1 MTEQQEQELTQLQA
15 LRAELTATKK
25 KVLQL
30 QQQIKELEEDI
41 YSKCKHEWK
50 IDYTN
55 VGEHTE
61 YICTKCGGFR
71 GGSAPQRRDYGG
83 FRPPTTG
90 TSLDNPTA

>member
-1 MTEQQEQELTQLQA
+1 MTEQDQELTQLQA
-15 LRAELTATKK
+15 LRTELTTTKK

-30 QQQIKELEEDI
+30 QEQIKELEEDV

-61 YICTKCGGFR
+61 YICTKCGG
-71 GGSAPQRRDYGG
+71 GPPSNDGSYTPKKPKVAQP
-83 FRPPTTG
+83 
-90 TSLDNPTA
+90 

>member
-1 MTEQQEQELTQLQA
+1 MIEQEIQLQT
-15 LRAELTATKK
+15 LRTELTAAKQ

-41 YSKCKHEWK
+41 YSKCQHEWK

-61 YICTKCGGFR
+61 YICTKCGG
-71 GGSAPQRRDYGG
+71 SAGVLPPP
-83 FRPPTTG
+83 PPTTQLH
-90 TSLDNPTA
+90 T

>member
-1 MTEQQEQELTQLQA
+1 MTEHETQLQN
-15 LRAELTATKK
+15 LRTELTAAKK

-41 YSKCKHEWK
+41 YSKCEHDWQ

-61 YICTKCGGFR
+61 YICTKCGGVPR
-71 GGSAPQRRDYGG
+71 G

-90 TSLDNPTA
+90 T